1 MHPFGDPRMA
11 RSTGWHP
18 GSASPWWH
26 RGGTGVALSWGSQ
39 QHPAAGLAP
48 AETEK
53 SRRRLR
59 HLPPCLLSPIPFFS
73 SSLQQNQPL
82 WREAL
87 HAVGHRGCRFV
98 PAGRSSSEM
107 CLQVKSKTLRG
118 ALGAAPEGLFF
129 FFLGMELMSLEAQN
143 AKPYRMQLPA
153 DGAIS
158 SFALFYVGFPTP
170 ELHPHLVLML
180 PPHSSGVGNVCA
192 FHRQCTGDLTAVGTR
207 LQNAAGLCG
216 THSYDLL
223 VASPLPAPPQWHA
236 VPTARPS
243 IGFAQ
248 QRCILLLGSS
258 LLPSHGES
266 RALNADLCAL
276 CLLLA
281 HPSRMDPTD
290 GTVHNCIATNA
301 NAAHAWASC
310 FRALCL
316 EAAGRDAACKHR
328 GAQPSAALHEGS
340 RSSCSAPP
348 CMHKLQHAVAMLQPC
363 CTRLQVGLPRN
374 KEPRGSSQLLPQWRG
389 VGHGRVQLSATKQIG
404 LGGICRGPVWKNG
417 LWRWL
422 ECHNGA
428 RCCNAVLRLCWGG
441 GFCWEVLS
449 ERGQRGQKGQGRLC
463 AVRWAGRKQGRMQPA
478 NLMPSSPCKSDPNP
492 SVRAA
497 SEGECRAAAL
507 RWGIFKMQYNPWC
520 SAVLRHVLLQDWV
533 PVWMHTRRPGSIWF
547 ACTQG
552 QLRGLLGSTDAVGV
566 GTLAVLLPCSLCPS
580 PCSRILHHILLP
592 PEPLAA
598 FRSGHH
604 LPLRTAQPC

>member
-1 MHPFGDPRMA
+1 M
-11 RSTGWHP
+11 
-18 GSASPWWH
+18 
-26 RGGTGVALSWGSQ
+26 
-39 QHPAAGLAP
+39 
-48 AETEK
+48 
-53 SRRRLR
+53 
-59 HLPPCLLSPIPFFS
+59 
-73 SSLQQNQPL
+73 
-82 WREAL
+82 
-87 HAVGHRGCRFV
+87 
-98 PAGRSSSEM
+98 
-107 CLQVKSKTLRG
+107 
-118 ALGAAPEGLFF
+118 
-129 FFLGMELMSLEAQN
+129 
-143 AKPYRMQLPA
+143 
-153 DGAIS
+153 
-158 SFALFYVGFPTP
+158 
-170 ELHPHLVLML
+170 
-180 PPHSSGVGNVCA
+180 
-192 FHRQCTGDLTAVGTR
+192 
-207 LQNAAGLCG
+207 
-216 THSYDLL
+216 
-223 VASPLPAPPQWHA
+223 
-236 VPTARPS
+236 
-243 IGFAQ
+243 
-248 QRCILLLGSS
+248 LLGSS

-363 CTRLQVGLPRN
+363 YTRLQVGLPRN
-374 KEPRGSSQLLPQWRG
+374 KEPRGSSQLLCQWRG

-441 GFCWEVLS
+441 GLCWEVLS

-507 RWGIFKMQYNPWC
+507 RWGIFKMQYNLWC
-520 SAVLRHVLLQDWV
+520 SAVLRCVLLQDWV

-604 LPLRTAQPC
+604 LLLCTAQPC

>member
-1 MHPFGDPRMA
+1 
-11 RSTGWHP
+11 
-18 GSASPWWH
+18 
-26 RGGTGVALSWGSQ
+26 
-39 QHPAAGLAP
+39 
-48 AETEK
+48 
-53 SRRRLR
+53 
-59 HLPPCLLSPIPFFS
+59 
-73 SSLQQNQPL
+73 
-82 WREAL
+82 
-87 HAVGHRGCRFV
+87 
-98 PAGRSSSEM
+98 M

-129 FFLGMELMSLEAQN
+129 FFLGMELMSLEARN

-243 IGFAQ
+243 TGFAQ

-281 HPSRMDPTD
+281 HPSRMDPTG

-374 KEPRGSSQLLPQWRG
+374 KEPRGSSQLLCQWRG

-441 GFCWEVLS
+441 GLCWEVLS

-507 RWGIFKMQYNPWC
+507 RWGIFKMQYNLWC
-520 SAVLRHVLLQDWV
+520 SAVLRCVLLQDWV